1 MWKILPENKLF
12 SIVINYFN
20 MKVVILAGGLGTR
33 LSEYTK
39 YIPKPMVKILGKPII
54 LHIMS
59 HYAKYGFKDFYIAGG
74 YKQKIIKDYFKNK
87 KLGWNIKVID
97 TGQNTMTGGRIKRLK
112 MYLKNESFFL
122 TYGDGISN
130 VNISKLL
137 KFHKKNKCIGT
148 LTAVRPPARFGA
160 IKIIGNKVKYFREK
174 SRLDEGWINGGFFV
188 FSPKIFNYLK
198 GDKTFLEK
206 EPLSKLGERKK
217 LSAFKHNG
225 FWQCMDTIRDKEILE
240 SILKKG
246 F

>member
-112 MYLKNESFFL
+112 MYLKNESFFSL
-122 TYGDGISN
+122 M
-130 VNISKLL
+130 VM
-137 KFHKKNKCIGT
+137 
-148 LTAVRPPARFGA
+148 
-160 IKIIGNKVKYFREK
+160 E
-174 SRLDEGWINGGFFV
+174 
-188 FSPKIFNYLK
+188 
-198 GDKTFLEK
+198 FL
-206 EPLSKLGERKK
+206 
-217 LSAFKHNG
+217 
-225 FWQCMDTIRDKEILE
+225 M
-240 SILKKG
+240 
-246 F
+246 